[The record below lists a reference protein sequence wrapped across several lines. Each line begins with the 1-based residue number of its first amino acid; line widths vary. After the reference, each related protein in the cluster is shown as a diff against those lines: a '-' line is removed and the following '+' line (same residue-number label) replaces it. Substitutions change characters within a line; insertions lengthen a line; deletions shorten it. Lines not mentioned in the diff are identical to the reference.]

1 MQGEPESGSPEGVAR
16 TVDAA
21 TGGGSAM
28 GADAAFSRILLKLS
42 GQALG
47 GPAAAGATGPRPS
60 RRAIDPETTAGLA
73 ASIRI
78 AHDLGVGIALVVGG
92 GNIFRGMSAAAGG
105 MDRTTGDHIGMLA
118 TVMNALALQDALEHQ
133 GVATRVMS
141 ALEMRAVC
149 EPYIRR
155 RALRHLEK
163 GRVVIC
169 AAGTGNPY
177 FSTDSAAALRAL
189 ELECDAILMAK
200 REYDGV
206 YSADP
211 EKDPSAEFI
220 PELSHLQAI
229 ERGLKVMDT
238 TALSLCM
245 DNHMPIHVFRMSGEN
260 IVRVLRGER
269 VGTVVHTPANG
280 AGVQR

>member
-1 MQGEPESGSPEGVAR
+1 VSGEPQSGSPVFR
-16 TVDAA
+16 RV
-21 TGGGSAM
+21 
-28 GADAAFSRILLKLS
+28 LLKLS

-47 GPAAAGATGPRPS
+47 GPAVAGAAGPKASGHS
-60 RRAIDPETTAGLA
+60 IDPETTAE
-73 ASIRI
+73 I
-78 AHDLGVGIALVVGG
+78 AEYIKVAHGLGVGIAVVVGG
-92 GNIFRGMSAAAGG
+92 GNIFRGMAAAAGG

-118 TVMNALALQDALEHQ
+118 TVMNAIALQDALERCS
-133 GVATRVMS
+133 VMTRVMS
-141 ALEMRAVC
+141 AIEMNAVC

-155 RALRHLEK
+155 RALHHLEL

-189 ELECDAILMAK
+189 ELEADAILMAK

-206 YSADP
+206 FSADP
-211 EKDPSAEFI
+211 ETDPSAEFI
-220 PELSHLQAI
+220 PELTHLEAI

-245 DNHMPIHVFRMSGEN
+245 DNLMPIHVFKMSGDN
-260 IVRVLRGER
+260 IVRVLQGER
-269 VGTVVHTPANG
+269 VGTVVRTVA
-280 AGVQR
+280 

>member
-1 MQGEPESGSPEGVAR
+1 MEGGPP
-16 TVDAA
+16 T
-21 TGGGSAM
+21 SA
-28 GADAAFSRILLKLS
+28 FHRVLLKLS

-47 GPAAAGATGPRPS
+47 TEE
-60 RRAIDPETTAGLA
+60 RAIDPGTTKEI
-73 ASIRI
+73 ASYIKVGRSLDVDI
-78 AHDLGVGIALVVGG
+78 AIVVGG
-92 GNIFRGMSAAAGG
+92 GNIFRGMAAAAGG

-118 TVMNALALQDALEHQ
+118 TVQNGLALQDALEDV
-133 GVATRVMS
+133 GVDTRVMS
-141 ALEMRAVC
+141 AIPVTAVC

-155 RALRHLEK
+155 RAIRHLEK

-189 ELECDAILMAK
+189 ELEAEAILMAK

-206 YSADP
+206 YTADP
-211 EKDPSAEFI
+211 ERDSSATFI
-220 PELSHLQAI
+220 PDITHLQAI

-245 DNHMPIHVFRMSGEN
+245 DNRMPIHVFKMTGDN
-260 IVRVLRGER
+260 IVRVLSGER
-269 VGTVVHTPANG
+269 VGTIVHTPAEG
-280 AGVQR
+280 

>member
-1 MQGEPESGSPEGVAR
+1 MADGHERKLDGAGSGR
-16 TVDAA
+16 TAA
-21 TGGGSAM
+21 GSAVF
-28 GADAAFSRILLKLS
+28 DRVLLKLS

-47 GPAAAGATGPRPS
+47 GPAVAGAAGGTGPSGGRS
-60 RRAIDPETTAGLA
+60 IDPERTAEVASYIRVAHGL
-73 ASIRI
+73 
-78 AHDLGVGIALVVGG
+78 DVGIAVVVGG
-92 GNIFRGMSAAAGG
+92 GNIFRGMAASAGG

-118 TVMNALALQDALEHQ
+118 TVMNALALQDALERQ
-133 GVATRVMS
+133 GVMTRVMS
-141 ALEMRAVC
+141 ALEMRSVC

-155 RALRHLEK
+155 RALRHLDK

-189 ELECDAILMAK
+189 ELDADAILMAK

-206 YSADP
+206 FSADP
-211 EKDPSAEFI
+211 ETDPAAEFI
-220 PELSHLQAI
+220 PELTHLEAI

-245 DNHMPIHVFRMSGEN
+245 DNRMPIHVFKMTGDN

-269 VGTVVHTPANG
+269 VGTVVRTK
-280 AGVQR
+280 